1 MTELI
6 SGRLRRWVRVRGT
19 SPLLTYYD
27 LATGERTELSGVSV
41 ANWVDKTSNLLAD
54 ELGIGAGDLVE
65 LALAE
70 RDPGHWVTL
79 VWQLA
84 CWQVGAVV
92 TLGRRFAAAAVVV
105 GPDEPTA
112 AAPGA
117 PVLVCSLHPLGLPL
131 SEPPP
136 DGVLDYALEVR
147 AQPDQHPALP
157 QFGLALA
164 WRDQIRQ
171 LTQADLVS
179 EVASDRRRLIRPG
192 DPWTTT
198 RESLLAPLLGEGS
211 SVVVTGPAR
220 PEQLARIAGQEQAD
234 LLAGGATAVP
244 EAEQE
249 P

>member
-6 SGRLRRWVRVRGT
+6 SGRLRRWVRARGA
-19 SPLLTYYD
+19 SPLLTYYG

-54 ELGIGAGDLVE
+54 ELGVGVGDQVE

-84 CWQVGAVV
+84 CWQVGATV
-92 TLGRRFAAAAVVV
+92 TLGRRSAATVVVV
-105 GPDEPTA
+105 GPNEPTA

-117 PVLVCSLHPLGLPL
+117 SVLVCSLHPLGLPL
-131 SEPPP
+131 AEPPAA
-136 DGVLDYALEVR
+136 GVLDYALEVR
-147 AQPDQHPALP
+147 AQPDQHTSLP
-157 QFGLALA
+157 QSGLALA
-164 WRDQIRQ
+164 WHDQTRQ
-171 LTQADLVS
+171 LSQADLLTGDVT
-179 EVASDRRRLIRPG
+179 DQRRLIQPD

-198 RESLLAPLLGEGS
+198 RAGLLAPLLGGGS
-211 SVVVTGPAR
+211 SVVVAGQAQ
-220 PEQLARIAGQEQAD
+220 PEQLARIAGQERAD
-234 LLAGGATAVP
+234 LPAGGATAVP
-244 EAEQE
+244 AADQE

>member
-1 MTELI
+1 M
-6 SGRLRRWVRVRGT
+6 
-19 SPLLTYYD
+19 
-27 LATGERTELSGVSV
+27 

-54 ELGIGAGDLVE
+54 DLDAGAGDQVE

-92 TLGRRFAAAAVVV
+92 TLGRRSAAAAVVV

-112 AAPGA
+112 AMPGA

-131 SEPPP
+131 IEPPP
-136 DGVLDYALEVR
+136 AGVLDYALECGRSPTSTPPPAVR
-147 AQPDQHPALP
+147 TGP
-157 QFGLALA
+157 GLARPDPA
-164 WRDQIRQ
+164 ADP
-171 LTQADLVS
+171 ADLVS
-179 EVASDRRRLIRPG
+179 EVATDRRRLISRATLDGQPRWPACAAAG
-192 DPWTTT
+192 
-198 RESLLAPLLGEGS
+198 RGS

-234 LLAGGATAVP
+234 LPAGGDTAVP
-244 EAEQE
+244 QADQE